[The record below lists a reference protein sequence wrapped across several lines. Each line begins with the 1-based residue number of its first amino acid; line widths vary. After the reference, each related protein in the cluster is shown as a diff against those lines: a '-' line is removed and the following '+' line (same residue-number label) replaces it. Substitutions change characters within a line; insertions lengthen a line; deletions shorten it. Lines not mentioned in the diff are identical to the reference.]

1 MPSQELLV
9 SQVSGKGPALFPQA
23 VSSHAATPQNGLEQ
37 AVADLQSGKD
47 TWARSTPE
55 QKASVI
61 GELLEILPKI
71 AQDWVAASAAAKGL
85 ALGTPVE
92 GEEWLTGPY
101 ITARNLRL
109 LRRSLLE
116 IARNGTPRLPGRPRA
131 NAAGHVVV
139 PVFPTDL
146 FDRLLF
152 PFYSAEVWMQP
163 DNPLSASESTPFRG
177 AKGDDS
183 GKICLVLGAGNVSS
197 IPPTDAFYRLFVDN
211 QVVLLK
217 MNPVND
223 YLGSVFER
231 LLDPFIWRN
240 ALRIVYGG
248 ASEGEFLCHHP
259 AVDEIHIT
267 GSDKTHDAIVFG
279 SGPEGTA
286 RKAKNEPLLPKL
298 VTSELGNVSGV
309 IVVPGKWTK
318 ADLRRQAVNLASMLV
333 NNAGFNCNATRVIV
347 TWKDWPQREALLN
360 EIRSVLASIPTRK
373 AYYPG
378 AAERHAR
385 FVAAHPEAE
394 RFGDKET
401 DDGDGHLPWTL
412 ISGLDPKPS
421 DDICFTTEAF
431 CSLMGETALAAPS
444 PSAFVDAA
452 TTFVNDALWGTLNAS
467 ILVAPSSLRDKQ
479 IGPAVQRAIANLRVG
494 TVAINHWAGV
504 SYALGCTTWGAF
516 PGSEPSN
523 IQSGRGIVHNTYL
536 LGNVEKSVLY
546 GRFRP
551 LPKPVWWAT
560 HKNSHRVGPRL
571 VSFEC
576 RPTWFKLPGIF
587 WWALR
592 G

>member
-1 MPSQELLV
+1 MKQ
-9 SQVSGKGPALFPQA
+9 AL
-23 VSSHAATPQNGLEQ
+23 
-37 AVADLQSGKD
+37 ADLQSGKEA
-47 TWARSTPE
+47 WAMSSLK
-55 QKASVI
+55 QKAEII
-61 GELLEILPKI
+61 GELLEILPTI
-71 AQDWVAASAAAKGL
+71 AKDWVAASAAAKGL
-85 ALGTPVE
+85 ALGTPAE

-109 LRRSLLE
+109 LRRSLLK
-116 IARNGTPRLPGRPRA
+116 IARDGTPELPGRPRA
-131 NAAGHVVV
+131 NAAGRVVV

-163 DNPLSASESTPFRG
+163 DCPPSLRESTLFRG

-197 IPPTDAFYRLFVDN
+197 IPPTDAFYRLFVEN

-223 YLGSVFER
+223 YLGPIFER
-231 LLDPFIWRN
+231 LLGPLVQRD

-248 ASEGEFLCHHP
+248 ASEGEFLCHHA

-279 SGPEGTA
+279 SGAEGAA
-286 RKAKNEPLLPKL
+286 RKARNEPLLQKP

-309 IVVPGKWTK
+309 IVVPGVWTK

-347 TWKDWPQREALLN
+347 TWKDWPRRDALLS
-360 EIRSVLASIPTRK
+360 ELRSVLRSIPTRK

-378 AAERHAR
+378 AAERHTK
-385 FVAAHPEAE
+385 FLAAHAEAE
-394 RFGDKET
+394 QFGEKEKH
-401 DDGDGHLPWTL
+401 DGDGDLPWTL
-412 ISGLDPKPS
+412 ISGLDPKQS
-421 DDICFTTEAF
+421 GDICFTTEAF

-444 PSAFVDAA
+444 PAAFVDAA
-452 TTFVNDALWGTLNAS
+452 TAFVNDVLWGTLNAS
-467 ILVAPSSLRDKQ
+467 ILVSPSSMRDKQ
-479 IGPAVQRAIANLRVG
+479 IRPAVERAIADLRVG

-504 SYALGCTTWGAF
+504 SYAVGCTTWGAY

-560 HKNSHRVGPRL
+560 HRNPHRVGPRL

-576 RPTWFKLPGIF
+576 RPSWLKLPGIF
-587 WWALR
+587 WWALT

>member
-1 MPSQELLV
+1 M
-9 SQVSGKGPALFPQA
+9 PQA
-23 VSSHAATPQNGLEQ
+23 EMEQ
-37 AVADLQSGKD
+37 ALADLQSGKD
-47 TWARSTPE
+47 AWARSSPE
-55 QKASVI
+55 QKAAVI
-61 GELLEILPKI
+61 SELLEILPKI
-71 AQDWVAASAAAKGL
+71 AKEWVAAAAAAKGL

-116 IARNGTPRLPGRPRA
+116 IARDGTPRLPGRPRV
-131 NAAGHVVV
+131 NAAGRVVV

-163 DNPLSASESTPFRG
+163 DCRLLLRESTLFRG

-197 IPPTDAFYRLFVDN
+197 IPPADALYRLFVDN

-223 YLGSVFER
+223 YLGPIFAR
-231 LLDPFIWRN
+231 LLEPFIRRN

-248 ASEGEFLCHHP
+248 AAEGEFLCHHA

-279 SGPEGTA
+279 SGAEGAA
-286 RKAKNEPLLPKL
+286 RKAKNEPLFRKP

-309 IVVPGKWTK
+309 IVVPGQWTK

-347 TWKDWPQREALLN
+347 TWKNWPQREALLS
-360 EIRSVLASIPTRK
+360 ELRRVLASIPTRK

-378 AAERHAR
+378 AAERHAK
-385 FVAAHPEAE
+385 FLAAHPATEQ
-394 RFGDKET
+394 FGEKKKHF
-401 DDGDGHLPWTL
+401 GDGHLPWAL
-412 ISGLDPKPS
+412 ISDLDS
-421 DDICFTTEAF
+421 NQLDDICFTTEAF
-431 CSLMGETALAAPS
+431 CSLMGETALPASS
-444 PSAFVDAA
+444 PEAFVDAA
-452 TTFVNDALWGTLNAS
+452 TAFVNDMLWGTLNAS
-467 ILVAPSSLRDKQ
+467 ILVSPSSRRDKH
-479 IGPAVQRAIANLRVG
+479 IGPAVERAIANLRVG
-494 TVAINHWAGV
+494 TVGINHWAGV
-504 SYALGCTTWGAF
+504 SYALGCTTWGAY
-516 PGSEPSN
+516 PGSQRSN

-560 HKNSHRVGPRL
+560 HKNPHRIGPRL

-576 RPTWFKLPGIF
+576 HPSWFKLPAIF
-587 WWALR
+587 WWALT

>member
-1 MPSQELLV
+1 MNSSLEDMER
-9 SQVSGKGPALFPQA
+9 AL
-23 VSSHAATPQNGLEQ
+23 
-37 AVADLQSGKD
+37 ADLQSGKHA
-47 TWARSTPE
+47 WAMSSLE
-55 QKASVI
+55 QQAEVI
-61 GELLEILPKI
+61 GEVLEIVSDI
-71 AQDWVAASAAAKGL
+71 AKEWVAASAAAKGL
-85 ALGTPVE
+85 SLGSPVE

-109 LRRSLLE
+109 LRRSLLDMHRLG
-116 IARNGTPRLPGRPRA
+116 APRLPGRPKI
-131 NAAGHVVV
+131 NAAGHVAV
-139 PVFPTDL
+139 PVIPTDL

-163 DNPLSASESTPFRG
+163 DCPPPLREKTLFRG
-177 AKGDDS
+177 AKTDNG

-197 IPPTDAFYRLFVDN
+197 IPPTDAFYRLFVEN

-223 YLGSVFER
+223 YLGPIFER
-231 LLDPFIWRN
+231 LLEPFIQRN

-248 ASEGEFLCHHP
+248 ASEGEFLCHHG
-259 AVDEIHIT
+259 AVDEIHVT
-267 GSDKTHDAIVFG
+267 GSDKTHDAIIFG
-279 SGPEGTA
+279 SGGEGAA
-286 RKAKNEPLLPKL
+286 RKAKNEPLLDKP

-309 IVVPGKWTK
+309 IVVPGEWTK
-318 ADLRRQAVNLASMLV
+318 ADLRRQAVNLTSMLV

-347 TWKDWPQREALLN
+347 TWKDWPQRDALLS
-360 EIRSVLASIPTRK
+360 ELRRALASIPTRK

-378 AAERHAR
+378 AAERHAK
-385 FVAAHPEAE
+385 FLAAHPDAE
-394 RFGDKET
+394 QLGKRDIESGD
-401 DDGDGHLPWTL
+401 DHLPWTL
-412 ISGLDPKPS
+412 ISGLNPKQS

-444 PSAFVDAA
+444 PAAFVDAA
-452 TTFVNDALWGTLNAS
+452 TAFVNDVLWGTLNAS
-467 ILVAPSSLRDKQ
+467 ILVSPSSTRDKQ
-479 IGPAVQRAIANLRVG
+479 IGPAVERAIAGLRVG
-494 TVAINHWAGV
+494 TVGINHWAGV
-504 SYALGCTTWGAF
+504 SYALGCTSWGAY
-516 PGSEPSN
+516 PGSQRSN

-560 HKNSHRVGPRL
+560 HRNPHRVGPRL

-576 RPTWFKLPGIF
+576 RPSWFKLPGIF
-587 WWALR
+587 WWALT